1 MKTSRF
7 AISLGLAFTLA
18 LTLMPLGARH
28 TGVVWAHSPV
38 ETSSPA
44 DGETLAAA
52 PETLVLNFENP
63 ARVLRVEVTHTGDG
77 AAAGEA
83 SDLDIPS
90 RDLTDSITLTPPSL
104 GAGSYLVEW
113 RALGE
118 DGHAMD
124 GSFTY
129 TVSAQ

>member
-7 AISLGLAFTLA
+7 ALSLALAFTLA
-18 LTLMPLGARH
+18 LTLVPLGVPH
-28 TGVVWAHSPV
+28 TGVVRAHSPV

-63 ARVLRVEVTHTGDG
+63 ARVLRVEVTHTGDD
-77 AAAGEA
+77 AEAGET

-90 RDLTDSITLTPPSL
+90 RDLTETISLTPPSQ

-124 GSFTY
+124 GTFTY
-129 TVSAQ
+129 TVTAQ

>member
-1 MKTSRF
+1 MK
-7 AISLGLAFTLA
+7 ISLLALAFTLA
-18 LTLMPLGARH
+18 LTGASF
-28 TGVVWAHSPV
+28 AHSPV

-44 DGETLAAA
+44 DGEILTAV

-63 ARVLRVEVTHTGDG
+63 ARVLRVEVTHTTVD
-77 AAAGEA
+77 ASASHA

-90 RDLTDSITLTPPSL
+90 RDLTETISLMPPSL

-124 GSFTY
+124 GTFTY
-129 TVSAQ
+129 NVTAQ